1 MYTYCL
7 QYMCSKFWIV
17 VAKTYNSV
25 CLLFS
30 VYVMEI
36 LVVAICVLDCC
47 CFEFS
52 AVCLLLVVFMQEFKK
67 LDID

>member
-1 MYTYCL
+1 
-7 QYMCSKFWIV
+7 
-17 VAKTYNSV
+17 V

-67 LDID
+67 LDNRVDIK